1 MLYIKQLW
9 TANIA
14 AQYSSCYNEWETHI
28 VLWTSLT
35 EKTTSVSSRNKVK
48 FWSEGFVSSSSYNF
62 FPAVMQ

>member
-28 VLWTSLT
+28 VL
-35 EKTTSVSSRNKVK
+35 
-48 FWSEGFVSSSSYNF
+48 
-62 FPAVMQ
+62 